1 VRELTRRYGN
11 VLIVDEVITGFRWAP
26 GGAQERAGLVSD
38 LSTHAKIIAGGMPGA
53 AVCGRAEIMD
63 VMRMTGDAA
72 HDRFERVLHYGTF
85 NAAPLSAAA
94 GRACLEVV
102 SSGEPQRQ
110 ADAMAERLRAGMDRV
125 LEDRGVAGYV
135 YGESSAFH
143 IYLSA
148 PGGERIAD
156 RRALHTADPAIL
168 KGMPGDLVTAL
179 QNGFRARGM
188 ELMSYNGGMTSAAH
202 VEGDIDE
209 TVAAFDELVQELVEH
224 RRVAML
230 R

>member
-1 VRELTRRYGN
+1 
-11 VLIVDEVITGFRWAP
+11 
-26 GGAQERAGLVSD
+26 
-38 LSTHAKIIAGGMPGA
+38 
-53 AVCGRAEIMD
+53 
-63 VMRMTGDAA
+63 
-72 HDRFERVLHYGTF
+72 
-85 NAAPLSAAA
+85 
-94 GRACLEVV
+94 
-102 SSGEPQRQ
+102 
-110 ADAMAERLRAGMDRV
+110 MAERLRAGMDRV

-230 R
+230 G